1 MRQDIA
7 SDLSSSAQAF
17 VASVWP
23 VIRTRLGGTIEPV
36 ETVTTVSMA
45 RSLDIEAGID
55 FWHIRPGIGMRG
67 IGSRVQ
73 WVDRAYPTFTIR
85 KARPS
90 GAKTEYEKRCSA
102 LAGGKHW
109 LYPAL
114 MVHAYL
120 ANPKGSTDLL
130 AVGMAATR
138 DVFAVIA
145 DGEVGKDYRV
155 QINRSDKVEFLV
167 VEWAAVEPI
176 WTWFKGRSV
185 RP

>member
-73 WVDRAYPTFTIR
+73 WVDRAKLEPPDRISTIR
-85 KARPS
+85 SLHPTVPLSTPS
-90 GAKTEYEKRCSA
+90 WKTVVMEHGDGAK
-102 LAGGKHW
+102 
-109 LYPAL
+109 
-114 MVHAYL
+114 
-120 ANPKGSTDLL
+120 AN
-130 AVGMAATR
+130 
-138 DVFAVIA
+138 
-145 DGEVGKDYRV
+145 
-155 QINRSDKVEFLV
+155 
-167 VEWAAVEPI
+167 
-176 WTWFKGRSV
+176 
-185 RP
+185 